1 MTAGHRTRHA
11 ELGEVTLAL
20 DEWPASRGRPVL
32 FLHATGFSRGVWRPA
47 AEGLLDVC
55 RPIALDLRGHGESR
69 TTQPAGDWTAMAG
82 DIERLAGRE
91 GWSELMIV
99 GHSLGGGVGMLLALE
114 RPELVSAL
122 VLVEAPLRPS
132 AGGRPSEMVEIAL
145 RRRYEWPSREEAA
158 AHLRAR
164 SPYDSWEPAVFA
176 GFVETGLR
184 TLDGR
189 DGTAGAVELAC
200 RRGDGGRRLP
210 GQPPGRA
217 PGPPSQSSA
226 ARSGSAAA
234 PARTASARRRIPRPP
249 RSSSEGASGSPRATA
264 TSHRSSARAGW
275 ERSCA
280 RRSRSSPRSGRTAT
294 SVRRGRRG
302 LGYASRRSSRR
313 DRR

>member
-200 RRGDGGRRLP
+200 RRETEAAVFQGSPPGALWAALPELSCPVWIGRGTGSHGLGSTTHPEAASQLQRGREWVAEGDGHFAPLQRP
-210 GQPPGRA
+210 GWV
-217 PGPPSQSSA
+217 
-226 ARSGSAAA
+226 
-234 PARTASARRRIPRPP
+234 
-249 RSSSEGASGSPRATA
+249 GAIVREALA
-264 TSHRSSARAGW
+264 VLAE
-275 ERSCA
+275 ER
-280 RRSRSSPRSGRTAT
+280 
-294 SVRRGRRG
+294 
-302 LGYASRRSSRR
+302 
-313 DRR
+313 